1 MKKKI
6 NILIVDDSVIFSEG
20 LEQLLSHDS
29 SVNKVLISHDYKRT
43 FEVLKKDIIT
53 IVILDLNF
61 ENVEYDGFEIA
72 KQIRKLYSHIKIIV
86 LSQHAKVDYY
96 ETLINDYKVN
106 GYIDKKLSVNQ
117 LFKAVE
123 DVLRNENYTDPIVQ
137 NMVNTGRFL
146 KLTKREKEVIAEI
159 SKGNTQTQ
167 VAETLFI
174 SPKTVESHLRHL
186 KERFHVQNTVELVSM
201 YIKYINRNKENYENT
216 TPPFK
221 KI

>member
-1 MKKKI
+1 M
-6 NILIVDDSVIFSEG
+6 IVDDSVIFSEG
-20 LEQLLSHDS
+20 LEQLLSHHS
-29 SVNKVLISHDYKRT
+29 SISNVLKAHDYDNT
-43 FEVLKKDIIT
+43 FEILKQNT
-53 IVILDLNF
+53 INVVILDLNF
-61 ENVEYDGFEIA
+61 ESAEYDGFEIA
-72 KQIRKLYSHIKIIV
+72 KQIRKSFPEIKIII

-96 ETLINDYKVN
+96 ETLMNDYQVN
-106 GYIDKKLSVNQ
+106 GYMDKKLSVNQ

-123 DVLRNENYTDPIVQ
+123 DVLRNENYTDPIIQ

-146 KLTKREKEVIAEI
+146 KLSKREKEVIAEI

-167 VAETLFI
+167 VAENLFI

-201 YIKYINRNKENYENT
+201 YIKYINGNKENYENT